1 MGVILL
7 TNTMMVRAA
16 ILAVLHFIL
25 TACGEVGTIM
35 TPVLQIHKQILIGF
49 HTGGHLSTGKGG
61 GTRRF
66 VAVRRRQ

>member
-1 MGVILL
+1 
-7 TNTMMVRAA
+7 MMVRAA

-49 HTGGHLSTGKGG
+49 HTGGHLSTGNGDKDLLL
-61 GTRRF
+61 
-66 VAVRRRQ
+66 